1 MKFLSKYEH
10 FTNFIVI
17 YIGIIFVFLIVLGE
31 MNFYYMYLILV
42 MLNSSIGIFAFVIS
56 KVTLSTDK
64 ELIYKDLA
72 KIFGLVGLTNLLF
85 AMYVFYNL
93 PWMTLNQEVQITLL
107 NSMANLFLDLTF
119 IYIYSHE
126 KNEIKVSF
134 SNIFYITFVVIVIGY
149 FFIAR
154 TNILPPIYHY
164 GKYSQVKDILCC
176 IYLVGQFYTIFSIN
190 RLNKKFYNS
199 ETVNNIKIIFICN
212 FMKNLI
218 MLILGGI
225 NFFNININAPI
236 TNRFNCIAMTILNFV
251 YVYMVYIVCFRDII
265 KRPNRMLYYNLG
277 KEKEK
282 LQKNVEKL
290 EKISFDMEYYKV
302 IYQEIFRNM
311 PIGILISCEEKIMFA
326 NNNILN
332 LFGLKSEDSV
342 IDKNILDLVDEEYRD
357 KYIQNVNSL
366 DFDDI
371 NENKINT
378 KFKYNNIKFDGEEVR
393 FYENI
398 RGKIYQASIISNLED
413 KIKLENAR
421 RELEIRDFMDK
432 TKNEF
437 LSNISHEFK
446 TPVNV
451 IYSTVQIQDL
461 NLQKGNYGKI
471 LEFNQIIKQNCNRLI
486 RLINNFIDSTKL
498 KDNKIKANLKCV
510 NIVYI
515 VEDITMS
522 VVNFAKRQDINIIFD
537 TEEEELF
544 CEIDIEFMERIML
557 NLLSNA
563 IKYNKKGGSIEV
575 LIKHDE
581 NNIYIEVSD
590 SGIGIPEE
598 KIDKI
603 FDRFERLKNENVA
616 YNKGSGIGLN
626 IVKQLVYAINANIE
640 IESVVNEGTVVRIIL
655 QKSYDEVDEIYEG
668 LPELEEKVKLE
679 LSDVD

>member
-1 MKFLSKYEH
+1 MKFFNKNIYA
-10 FTNFIVI
+10 TNFILTYV
-17 YIGIIFVFLIVLGE
+17 GMIFIFLIVLGE

-42 MLNSSIGIFAFVIS
+42 MLNSSIGIFAFIIS

-72 KIFGLVGLTNLLF
+72 KIFGLVGLSNLLF

-93 PWMTLNQEVQITLL
+93 SWMTLNQEIQITLL
-107 NSMANLFLDLTF
+107 NSMANLFLDLAF
-119 IYIYSHE
+119 IYIYSHKKSE
-126 KNEIKVSF
+126 VKISF
-134 SNIFYITFVVIVIGY
+134 SNIFYITFVVEVIAY

-154 TNILPPIYHY
+154 TNILPPIYY
-164 GKYSQVKDILCC
+164 DGKYSQVKDILCC
-176 IYLVGQFYTIFSIN
+176 IYLVGQCYTIFSIN

-199 ETVNNIKIIFICN
+199 KTVNNIKVIFICN
-212 FMKNLI
+212 FMKNLT
-218 MLILGGI
+218 MLFLGGI
-225 NFFNININAPI
+225 NFFNININVPI
-236 TNRFNCIAMTILNFV
+236 TNKFNCIIMTVLNFV

-265 KRPNRMLYYNLG
+265 KRPNQMLYYDLT

-282 LQKNVEKL
+282 LQNNVKKL
-290 EKISFDMEYYKV
+290 EKISFEMEYYKV
-302 IYQEIFRNM
+302 IYEEIFRNM
-311 PIGILISCEEKIMFA
+311 PIGILISYKDKIMFA

-332 LFGLKSEDSV
+332 LFKLKSENSV
-342 IDKNILDLVDEEYRD
+342 IGKNILDLVDKDYRD
-357 KYIQNVNSL
+357 KYIKNINSL
-366 DFDDI
+366 NLDNID
-371 NENKINT
+371 ENKINT

-393 FYENI
+393 FYEDI
-398 RGKIYQASIISNLED
+398 RGSIYQVSIISNLED

-421 RELEIRDFMDK
+421 RELELRDFMDK

-451 IYSTVQIQDL
+451 IYSTVQIQDI

-498 KDNKIKANLKCV
+498 KDNKIKTNLKCV
-510 NIVYI
+510 NIVYL

-626 IVKQLVYAINANIE
+626 IVKQLVHAINGNIE

-655 QKSYDEVDEIYEG
+655 KKSYDEAEEIYDG

>member
-199 ETVNNIKIIFICN
+199 KTVNNIKIIFICN